1 MLTKLPMKEII
12 KSRNI
17 RLKQNI
23 RQFINYIK
31 KLKGD
36 PHYVAMGMAI
46 GVFVSTT
53 PTIPF
58 HIPIA
63 IALAFVLR
71 GSKPA
76 AAIGVW
82 FCNPFTLPFLY
93 LWSYKVGM
101 FVLGNSAPF
110 DTKYESITELFK
122 LGLHGASAMIIGGAI
137 IGVLPGIA
145 VYLITRK
152 IFTAIR
158 LRSKKSGDHNPKL
171 EK

>member
-1 MLTKLPMKEII
+1 MKETE
-12 KSRNI
+12 KFKNA

-23 RQFINYIK
+23 KQFINRFK
-31 KLKGD
+31 KLRGD

-58 HIPIA
+58 HTAIA
-63 IALAFVLR
+63 IVLAFVLR

-82 FCNPFTLPFLY
+82 FCNPVTMPFLY

-110 DTKYESITELFK
+110 DPKYESITELFK
-122 LGLHGASAMIIGGAI
+122 LGMDITSAMVIGGIIIGILPAI
-137 IGVLPGIA
+137 AAYI
-145 VYLITRK
+145 ITRN
-152 IFTAIR
+152 IFATIR
-158 LRSKKSGDHNPKL
+158 LRSKKPKDPNS
-171 EK
+171 KPAR